1 MPLVGA
7 LAAGN
12 AVVLK
17 PSEITQAS
25 CALMADIVPRYLDPK
40 AVQVRIYFSIPCDHS
55 SLMLSFLIMCD
66 MIVGTWWCS

>member
-40 AVQVRIYFSIPCDHS
+40 AVQVRIYFSIHVITHHS
-55 SLMLSFLIMCD
+55 CYHSLLCVI
-66 MIVGTWWCS
+66 